1 MSSKGIYEA
10 DGKKF
15 LATHLKAESFVAP
28 VLAHV
33 AEDTDLEELPKAHPW
48 LLEKVSV
55 CYVLYYYSC
64 LYNDLFELIFM

>member
-33 AEDTDLEELPKAHPW
+33 AEDTNLDLLPDSHPW
-48 LLEKVSV
+48 LLEKVCTFWLS
-55 CYVLYYYSC
+55 YPYQLPLYS
-64 LYNDLFELIFM
+64 